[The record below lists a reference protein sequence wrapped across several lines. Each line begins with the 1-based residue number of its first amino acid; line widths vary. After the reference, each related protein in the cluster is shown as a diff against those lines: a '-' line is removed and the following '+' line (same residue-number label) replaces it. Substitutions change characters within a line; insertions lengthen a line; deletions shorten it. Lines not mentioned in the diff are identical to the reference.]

1 MVVVVGWSVCECVR
15 VRVCVRIS
23 THFYRIVI
31 TIVCEL
37 SWSGVVLWSSVE
49 CEK

>member
-15 VRVCVRIS
+15 IS
-23 THFYRIVI
+23 THFYRIAI
-31 TIVCEL
+31 TIICEL